1 MIVANPWKLTDV
13 LNRTQKKA
21 TSTYFGV
28 KTPVSRDNITTQIK
42 AVAQSRMASGGPAK
56 TEIKKESAFPQVGGR
71 PANTA
76 GPLGGSPTS
85 KPQVGGRPGS
95 GTRPFY

>member
-21 TSTYFGV
+21 TTTYFGV

-42 AVAQSRMASGGPAK
+42 AAAQSRMASGGPVK
-56 TEIKKESAFPQVGGR
+56 TAEKQFAEGLAPSKIERGLTGTGGTRGGAGDWVRVPGGGR
-71 PANTA
+71 
-76 GPLGGSPTS
+76 
-85 KPQVGGRPGS
+85 
-95 GTRPFY
+95 Y